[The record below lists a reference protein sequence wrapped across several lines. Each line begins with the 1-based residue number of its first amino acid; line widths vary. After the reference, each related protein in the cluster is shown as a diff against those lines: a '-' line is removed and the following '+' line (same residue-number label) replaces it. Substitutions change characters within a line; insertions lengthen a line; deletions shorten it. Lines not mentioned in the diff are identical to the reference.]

1 MSRLVNQP
9 SPKPT
14 RKLSAVGIAG
24 ALTAALIAGVNHQWP
39 GVGDQIGPVAGYVIP
54 LIVAWVAG
62 YYTLERAE

>member
-39 GVGDQIGPVAGYVIP
+39 GVGDQIGPAAGYVIP

-62 YYTLERAE
+62 YFTRERAE